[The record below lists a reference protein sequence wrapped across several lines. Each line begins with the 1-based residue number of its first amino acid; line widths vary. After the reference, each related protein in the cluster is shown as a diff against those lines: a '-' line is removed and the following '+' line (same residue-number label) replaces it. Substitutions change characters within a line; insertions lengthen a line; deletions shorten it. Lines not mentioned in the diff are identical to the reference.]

1 MFEKQYS
8 PHVPPM
14 VAPIESDFSPDENDT
29 NVFRFQKQISAVF
42 DLSSMSSNLEEL
54 WSVGRLKILNQNAD
68 FGYPAL
74 VTAVKNLID
83 IIGKNEAHLFASLTE
98 NDYQGLVTILNGLI
112 DVVGENESHVLAP
125 LMDFIGI
132 LIENY
137 EDKHVPELTT
147 V

>member
-1 MFEKQYS
+1 MFEKQSS
-8 PHVPPM
+8 PHVPPII
-14 VAPIESDFSPDENDT
+14 APIESDFSLDENDM
-29 NVFRFQKQISAVF
+29 NMFRFQKQISAVF
-42 DLSSMSSNLEEL
+42 DPSSASSNLEGA
-54 WSVGRLKILNQNAD
+54 WSVERLETLNQNAD
-68 FGYPAL
+68 FGYPSL

-83 IIGKNEAHLFASLTE
+83 VIGKNETHLFASLTE